1 MLKTVSG
8 NFIIFSVVAI
18 ICFLILSPPAS
29 LGEKTEE
36 LFSEDDAKKL
46 RYTDAEFDKETA
58 SGQVKSDDRAP
69 SIIID
74 EPAVMDMK
82 KGPMIEAISPINI
95 YVIFKQN
102 ASPLNL
108 ESLDVWGEKFFFKKN
123 LTSRVLPHVKTDKEG
138 AVLHMKSIHVP
149 GGNYKVGFSISDID
163 GRETKAKYKLKVQ

>member
-8 NFIIFSVVAI
+8 KFIILFVISLVGFI
-18 ICFLILSPPAS
+18 LLSPPDS
-29 LGEKTEE
+29 FGEKQAE

-46 RYTDAEFDKETA
+46 RYSDEEFDKETA
-58 SGQVKSDDRAP
+58 SGEVKSDDKAP

-74 EPAVMDMK
+74 EPAVMEMK
-82 KGPMIEAISPINI
+82 KGPMIEAITPVNV

-123 LTSRVLPHVKTDKEG
+123 LTSRVLPYVKTDKEG

-149 GGNYKVGFSISDID
+149 KGKYKVGFSISDID
-163 GRETKAKYKLKVQ
+163 GRETKSKYKLKVE